1 VAPGAVG
8 AALRPLLGL
17 AELAAICVAL
27 AAVEG
32 GLAAA
37 HPERLPALGV
47 GALAL
52 AAVAAALL
60 LLGGAPA

>member
-1 VAPGAVG
+1 
-8 AALRPLLGL
+8 LLGL
-17 AELAAICVAL
+17 AELSLVCVIL

-37 HPERLPALGV
+37 HPERWPVLGV
-47 GALAL
+47 GALVL